1 MELGSTWLVLLKAKK
16 KTKKKNIGITL
27 SPEIITQVLL
37 PQVKGKICI
46 LDNGLNCLK
55 INL

>member
-1 MELGSTWLVLLKAKK
+1 M
-16 KTKKKNIGITL
+16 

-37 PQVKGKICI
+37 PQVKGKMCI